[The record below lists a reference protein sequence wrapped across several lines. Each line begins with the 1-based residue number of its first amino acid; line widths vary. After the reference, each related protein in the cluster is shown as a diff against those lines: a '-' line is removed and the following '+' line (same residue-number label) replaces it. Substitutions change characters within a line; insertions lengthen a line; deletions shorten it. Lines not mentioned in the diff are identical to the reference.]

1 MQGCSIWWFCRYGG
15 TNCLTSMFIRGMH
28 LNSRAVFF
36 LIFLLCAGLLGVAF
50 YMEHVMGLEPCPLCW
65 LQRFGFM
72 AAGLVSLLAALHGPQ
87 GFGVRVYGLFLVLSA
102 GAGLGV
108 AGRQLWLQSLPA
120 DQVPACGPSVDYM
133 LDVLPWM
140 EVLTTALKGTGDC
153 AEVTWR
159 FLGLSIPGWTAVFF
173 TLVVVI
179 GLVLMFGPRKKSDW
193 IQG

>member
-1 MQGCSIWWFCRYGG
+1 M
-15 TNCLTSMFIRGMH
+15 TSR
-28 LNSRAVFF
+28 LVFSV
-36 LIFLLCAGLLGVAF
+36 IFVVCVALLGVAF

-72 AAGLVSLLAALHGPQ
+72 GAGVVSLLAILHNPKGL
-87 GFGVRVYGLFLVLSA
+87 GVRLYGLLLAVTS
-102 GAGLGV
+102 GAGLAV

-133 LDVLPWM
+133 LDVLPLT
-140 EVLTTALKGTGDC
+140 EVLTTALRGTGDC

-173 TLVVVI
+173 SLLVI
-179 GLVLMFGPRKKSDW
+179 TGLVMLFNTGKRSDW
-193 IQG
+193 VGG

>member
-1 MQGCSIWWFCRYGG
+1 
-15 TNCLTSMFIRGMH
+15 
-28 LNSRAVFF
+28 
-36 LIFLLCAGLLGVAF
+36 
-50 YMEHVMGLEPCPLCW
+50 MGLEPCPLCW

-72 AAGLVSLLAALHGPQ
+72 GAGAVSLLAVLHNPKGV
-87 GFGVRVYGLFLVLSA
+87 GVRVYGLLLAVTA

-140 EVLTTALKGTGDC
+140 EVLTTALQGTGDC
-153 AEVTWR
+153 AEVVWR

-173 TLVVVI
+173 TLLVI
-179 GLVLMFGPRKKSDW
+179 TGLVLLFRPAKSTGWVD
-193 IQG
+193 G

>member
-1 MQGCSIWWFCRYGG
+1 MQFPLKIRGIL
-15 TNCLTSMFIRGMH
+15 LTSRW
-28 LNSRAVFF
+28 VFGF
-36 LIFLLCAGLLGVAF
+36 IFLLCAALLGVAF

-72 AAGLVSLLAALHGPQ
+72 GAGLVSFLALLHGPT
-87 GFGVRVYGLFLVLSA
+87 GFGVRIYGLLLVITA

-133 LDVLPWM
+133 LEVLPWF
-140 EVLTTALKGTGDC
+140 EVLSTALRGTGDC
-153 AEVTWR
+153 AEVVWR

-173 TLVVVI
+173 SLLVI
-179 GLVLMFGPRKKSDW
+179 TGLVLLFRRQKPREW
-193 IQG
+193 IRG

>member
-1 MQGCSIWWFCRYGG
+1 
-15 TNCLTSMFIRGMH
+15 

-72 AAGLVSLLAALHGPQ
+72 AAGIVSLLAALHGPH
-87 GFGVRVYGLFLVLSA
+87 GFGARVYGLLLSVSA
-102 GAGLGV
+102 GAGLAM

-120 DQVPACGPSVDYM
+120 DQVPACGPSVDYL
-133 LDVLPWM
+133 LDVLPLF

-153 AEVTWR
+153 AEVVWR

-173 TLVVVI
+173 SLLVVT
-179 GLVLMFGPRKKSDW
+179 GLMLLFRGSRPRDG
-193 IQG
+193 IAG

>member
-1 MQGCSIWWFCRYGG
+1 MAGRWVF
-15 TNCLTSMFIRGMH
+15 
-28 LNSRAVFF
+28 AVVF
-36 LIFLLCAGLLGVAF
+36 LVCAGLLGVAF

-72 AAGLVSLLAALHGPQ
+72 GAGLVSLLAFLHGPR
-87 GFGVRVYGLFLVLSA
+87 GWGVRVYGFLLALTA
-102 GAGLGV
+102 GTGLGI

-133 LDVLPWM
+133 LEVLPWM

-153 AEVTWR
+153 AEVVWR

-173 TLVVVI
+173 AV
-179 GLVLMFGPRKKSDW
+179 LVLVGLFFLFRRPQPRSW
-193 IQG
+193 IRS

>member
-1 MQGCSIWWFCRYGG
+1 MS
-15 TNCLTSMFIRGMH
+15 
-28 LNSRAVFF
+28 SRLVFF
-36 LIFLLCAGLLGVAF
+36 LVFLLCAGLLGVAF

-72 AAGLVSLLAALHGPQ
+72 AAGIVSLLAALHGPGAVGTRIY
-87 GFGVRVYGLFLVLSA
+87 GFLMVVGA
-102 GAGLGV
+102 GAGLAV

-140 EVLTTALKGTGDC
+140 EVLTTALRGTGDC

-173 TLVVVI
+173 TLVIVI
-179 GLVLMFGPRKKSDW
+179 GLILMLRTPRSKDW
-193 IQG
+193 ISS

>member
-1 MQGCSIWWFCRYGG
+1 M
-15 TNCLTSMFIRGMH
+15 TSRW
-28 LNSRAVFF
+28 VFG
-36 LIFLLCAGLLGVAF
+36 LIFLVCAALLGVAF

-72 AAGLVSLLAALHGPQ
+72 GAGLVSFLAFLHGPA
-87 GFGVRVYGLFLVLSA
+87 GFGVRIYGFLLVLTA

-133 LDVLPWM
+133 LDVLPWF
-140 EVLTTALKGTGDC
+140 EVLSTALKGTGDC
-153 AEVTWR
+153 AEVVWR

-173 TLVVVI
+173 LLLVI
-179 GLVLMFGPRKKSDW
+179 TGLVLMFRRHQNREW
-193 IQG
+193 IRS